1 MLCHSNPYLLTLEQK
16 QKLQTANCI
25 RDATYFLSW
34 LPFHFSYFST
44 QVKILLFLGYWSSA
58 QRATTNHHGEVW
70 LHAAARMA
78 PVVGDHGV
86 GPPSVS
92 VHIPR
97 SHVPA
102 ARAQLLLNEAEVID
116 HNKILKCLCWNF
128 EYIIELETKVA
139 KYDAKFHNHGEGSFS
154 VIVKPLI
161 NLRFKLYNQM
171 CSWKN
176 LRGD

>member
-16 QKLQTANCI
+16 QKLWTENCI

-34 LPFHFSYFST
+34 LPFHFIFLDAGEDSS
-44 QVKILLFLGYWSSA
+44 LLGLLVLGPKGD
-58 QRATTNHHGEVW
+58 HHGEVW

>member
-1 MLCHSNPYLLTLEQK
+1 MNWKLHTRRNILSLL
-16 QKLQTANCI
+16 ASI
-25 RDATYFLSW
+25 SFHISRRRWRFFSSWATGPRPKGRPPWRGL
-34 LPFHFSYFST
+34 
-44 QVKILLFLGYWSSA
+44 
-58 QRATTNHHGEVW
+58 
-70 LHAAARMA
+70 AARRRT
-78 PVVGDHGV
+78 HGSSCRWPRC
-86 GPPSVS
+86 GCPPSVS

>member
-16 QKLQTANCI
+16 QKLRTANCI

-34 LPFHFSYFST
+34 LPFHFIFLDAGEDSS
-44 QVKILLFLGYWSSA
+44 LLGLLVLGPKGD
-58 QRATTNHHGEVW
+58 HHGEVW

-116 HNKILKCLCWNF
+116 HNKILKCLC
-128 EYIIELETKVA
+128 
-139 KYDAKFHNHGEGSFS
+139 
-154 VIVKPLI
+154 
-161 NLRFKLYNQM
+161 
-171 CSWKN
+171 
-176 LRGD
+176 

>member
-1 MLCHSNPYLLTLEQK
+1 MNWKLHTRRNILSLL
-16 QKLQTANCI
+16 ASI
-25 RDATYFLSW
+25 SFLIFLDTGEDS
-34 LPFHFSYFST
+34 S
-44 QVKILLFLGYWSSA
+44 LLGLLVIGPKGD
-58 QRATTNHHGEVW
+58 HHGEVW

-128 EYIIELETKVA
+128 EYMIELETKVA
-139 KYDAKFHNHGEGSFS
+139 KYDAKGSFS

-161 NLRFKLYNQM
+161 NLCFKLYNQM